1 MKKKEYETPVVTR
14 VEIDF
19 SDRIIAAVCSRVSG
33 MVDCMPGSLE
43 AS

>member
-1 MKKKEYETPVVTR
+1 MEKKEYETPSVTR

-19 SDRIIAAVCSRVSG
+19 SDRIIAGTCTMNADTI
-33 MVDCMPGSLE
+33 DCTVVGYE